1 MKNNASTVTTFFIWP
16 INAYSTPVAFAR
28 NSIADT
34 KPTSVATTLQ
44 TRTILLD
51 RWEAEE
57 LEEEAGEQGEA
68 EAAAVVVGT
77 PAQVEVTIGG

>member
-1 MKNNASTVTTFFIWP
+1 MKNSVSTVTTFSIWP
-16 INAYSTPVAFAR
+16 ISAYSTPVVFAR

-34 KPTSVATTLQ
+34 KPTSVAITLQ
-44 TRTILLD
+44 TRIILPD